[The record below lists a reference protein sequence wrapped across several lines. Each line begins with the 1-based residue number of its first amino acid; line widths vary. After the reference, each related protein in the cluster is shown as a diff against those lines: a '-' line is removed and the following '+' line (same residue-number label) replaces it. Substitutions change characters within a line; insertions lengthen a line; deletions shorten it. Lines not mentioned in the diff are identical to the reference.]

1 MVGFALIA
9 GIMVVG
15 VSMWQTTVI
24 PAENEN
30 AEFNH
35 YLEVQEDFDD
45 LRAAHQQVT
54 TSGEGRS
61 PSFQLGATYSTR
73 SVGVN
78 PPEPDGTLTSTTLGN
93 ISIDGAKQQD
103 ANATIATRDVCGVD
117 QPETHAIRY
126 EPDYNRLQRDET
138 PPIVYEN
145 TVVYRE
151 AASGDRMIE
160 SGQFL
165 VQGSNINL
173 VPVQSNVDRTGQSTT
188 VSLSGEGYEVEQDLA
203 ADAAPNVT
211 IATNISASTWETE
224 LLAAQIRNGYVNNVT
239 DVANG
244 VRIDL
249 GETPGEL
256 PWTVRCD
263 ITTDSQVSTVPRELE
278 TPPTVRNGGF
288 GVGGITEHAPTTNR
302 EKITQ
307 PRGIWTDVSSIS
319 AVNIEDTKSTAVPS
333 GNYIGNS
340 GEGIAVDLQFTD
352 GTSDTVVYMKIG
364 VVGSPGSWKTKK
376 VWLGH
381 SPNNYQSKTLTKE
394 AAKGILGDSAVDLIS
409 RTSYKTT
416 NSSFSTQDGNFGA
429 YLEDIKAVQDGT
441 IQVTGLQGRPQLF
454 VPSNDLEVSFV
465 DGDTEQ
471 SVFKNNVSKI
481 NFTVNVSGRTSRA
494 QNLDLQVRDSQG
506 QQLDNI
512 PDRVARQTIE
522 NMTGGTKQV
531 ALTWEN
537 LNWNA
542 LSTGTEYQIV
552 AEADGS
558 QDYATVEVL
567 SQDTVFTDVNIVNT
581 SSPIEY
587 PDRLNVT
594 VEVENVGLKNATQQQ
609 ISLNL
614 DGNDLSLN
622 SQPSLDVPIGES
634 KTATVS
640 YDTGKLNP
648 STAWGAD
655 ELKATVSSGDSDR
668 QSVQIAQPTIITSPT
683 VDDIEA
689 GKANQTQNISF
700 TLGESLSAGNDKI
713 KITLSDA
720 SPSIEYDT
728 ASKNWTVVNSDGS
741 ISVNTNNN
749 NVKNIVYQVGQE
761 PDAGK
766 TITIQAKAV
775 DATASSTD
783 TQFTVDYRVSSA
795 NNYAGQ
801 SNGDTNS
808 TTYRAR

>member
-1 MVGFALIA
+1 
-9 GIMVVG
+9 
-15 VSMWQTTVI
+15 
-24 PAENEN
+24 
-30 AEFNH
+30 
-35 YLEVQEDFDD
+35 
-45 LRAAHQQVT
+45 
-54 TSGEGRS
+54 
-61 PSFQLGATYSTR
+61 
-73 SVGVN
+73 
-78 PPEPDGTLTSTTLGN
+78 
-93 ISIDGAKQQD
+93 
-103 ANATIATRDVCGVD
+103 
-117 QPETHAIRY
+117 
-126 EPDYNRLQRDET
+126 
-138 PPIVYEN
+138 
-145 TVVYRE
+145 
-151 AASGDRMIE
+151 MIE

-173 VPVQSNVDRTGQSTT
+173 VPVQSNVDRTGHSTT

-224 LLAAQIRNGYVNNVT
+224 LLAAQIRNGYVNDVT

-244 VRIDL
+244 VQINL

-319 AVNIEDTKSTAVPS
+319 AVNIEDTKSTAVTS
-333 GNYIGNS
+333 GNYMSS

-364 VVGSPGSWKTKK
+364 VVGSPGSWNTKK

-394 AAKGILGDSAVDLIS
+394 AAKGILGNSAVDLIS
-409 RTSYKTT
+409 RTSYTTT

-522 NMTGGTKQV
+522 NMTGGSKQV
-531 ALTWEN
+531 TLTWKT

-542 LSTGTEYQIV
+542 LSTGTEYQVV

-567 SQDTVFTDVNIVNT
+567 SQGTVFTDVNIVNT

-587 PDRLNVT
+587 PDTLNVT

-609 ISLNL
+609 VSLNL
-614 DGNDLSLN
+614 GGNDLSLN

-640 YDTGKLNP
+640 YDTGNLNP

-655 ELKATVSSGDSDR
+655 ELKATVSSGDSDT
-668 QSVQIAQPTIITSPT
+668 QSVQIAQPTIIESPT

-713 KITLSDA
+713 KIILSDA

-749 NVKNIVYQVGQE
+749 NVKNIVYQVGSE

-766 TITIQAKAV
+766 TITIQTKAV

-801 SNGDTNS
+801 SNGDTDS